1 MNDQLRPLSA
11 RIRTELVEL
20 ERVLQRVEEGWQRA
34 QRAADD
40 YYLDSVAL
48 NLHGFYSGLERIFE
62 RIATVVDGSKPTGEN
77 WHQVLLEQMTA
88 EVFSVRP
95 AVISDATREQLDAY
109 RGFRHIVRNVYTFH
123 FDPAKVGKL
132 VIDGPKLLSQVQAE
146 LLAFTEFLEEQA

>member
-48 NLHGFYSGLERIFE
+48 NLHGFYSGLERILE
-62 RIATVVDGSKPTGEN
+62 RIAAVVDGSKPTGEN

-88 EVFSVRP
+88 EVFGVRP
-95 AVISDATREQLDAY
+95 AVISEATREQLDAY

-123 FDPAKVGKL
+123 FDPAKVGNL
-132 VIDGPKLLSQVQAE
+132 VVDAPKLLSQVQAE